1 MKNTPFRYLKRHSK
15 KFKMSLNSLGG
26 GDPTHLK
33 ELLLLPPITVFLQ
46 RTSIIKTKL

>member
-33 ELLLLPPITVFLQ
+33 ELSLPPITVFLQ

>member
-26 GDPTHLK
+26 G
-33 ELLLLPPITVFLQ
+33 EGN
-46 RTSIIKTKL
+46 RTPVQKSSP